1 MKYIIASGPVI
12 IENGKVLLNK
22 HGKDDFFKFIG
33 GQIKHGESLEQCAV
47 RRAKE
52 EMGVDVKLIKPIK
65 PMIVWRKDE
74 TVILIH
80 YLAKRLSDVKPADFV
95 KEWAWVSVKDI
106 LDGKITGLGENIKP
120 VIKEIQK
127 K

>member
-33 GQIKHGESLEQCAV
+33 GQIKRGESLEQCAV

>member
-33 GQIKHGESLEQCAV
+33 GQIKRGESLEQCAV

-80 YLAKRLSDVKPADFV
+80 YLAKRMSDVKPADFV

-106 LDGKITGLGENIKP
+106 LDGKITELGENIKP

>member
-33 GQIKHGESLEQCAV
+33 GQIKRGESLEQCAV

-80 YLAKRLSDVKPADFV
+80 YLAKRMSDVKPADFV